1 MKNLQVKSVVAT
13 PEIAP
18 AVPKQRVVERFG
30 YVPGV
35 LTRARGESPVTLLI
49 IPSMAY
55 LVCWYTEKPRTRD
68 MVMRIRGAVVPVV
81 SLNIAAIRI
90 SSSSPTS
97 PETTDSFGLVSV
109 FDAFPTI
116 LEVFTVIISI

>member
-1 MKNLQVKSVVAT
+1 MEYLQVKSVVAI

-18 AVPKQRVVERFG
+18 AVPKQIVVERFG

-55 LVCWYTEKPRTRD
+55 LVCWYTENPRTRE
-68 MVMRIRGAVVPVV
+68 MVIMMRGAVVPVA
-81 SLNIAAIRI
+81 SSAIAVFRSVHDCLPAQNPRI
-90 SSSSPTS
+90 P
-97 PETTDSFGLVSV
+97 SV
-109 FDAFPTI
+109 
-116 LEVFTVIISI
+116 L